1 MANFSVL
8 IQFESEEDGEI
19 YFADL
24 GSDAQGPPA
33 LGTKVSA
40 VKSLQGLADKH
51 QSKTVTIHRLL
62 APLPRDDLPL
72 YCVGL
77 NYRSHAKEASLTLSS
92 VPPLWTKPA
101 ASLANPDEDI
111 PLNDF
116 CAKSLP
122 DYEGELVFVISK
134 QCRDISPKEAKDYI
148 LGYTVGN
155 DISCRMYQLPKHS
168 AGQFFFAKAFDK
180 FAPIGPALISPAI
193 FGDGSGFT
201 VVAKVNG
208 EVRQEAEFKKDMV
221 FSPEQI
227 LSHMSQGT
235 TIPAG
240 TAVMTGTPAGVG
252 AFHSPKV
259 FLNDGDVLEVTMTR
273 VGTLRNV
280 IKFE

>member
-1 MANFSVL
+1 MTAFSIL
-8 IQFESEEDGEI
+8 IKFESEEDGEI

-24 GSDAQGPPA
+24 GPDAEGPPPT
-33 LGTKVSA
+33 GTEVSA
-40 VKSLQGLADKH
+40 AKSLQDLNNNHGLKA
-51 QSKTVTIHRLL
+51 VTIR
-62 APLPRDDLPL
+62 R
-72 YCVGL
+72 
-77 NYRSHAKEASLTLSS
+77 LTLPSC
-92 VPPLWTKPA
+92 PPLWTKPA
-101 ASLANPDEDI
+101 ASLANPDQDI
-111 PLNDF
+111 PINDF

-122 DYEGELVFVISK
+122 DYEGELVFVTSK
-134 QCRDISPKEAKDYI
+134 QCRDVSPKEARDFI

-155 DISCRMYQLPKHS
+155 DLSCRMYQLPKHS

-193 FGDGSGFT
+193 FGNGSGFS

-208 EVRQEAEFKKDMV
+208 EIRQTAEFKNDMV
-221 FSPEQI
+221 FSPEKI

-240 TAVMTGTPAGVG
+240 TAIMTGTPAGVG

-259 FLNDGDVLEVTMTR
+259 FLKDGDVLEVTMSR
-273 VGTLRNV
+273 VGTLKNV

>member
-1 MANFSVL
+1 MASFSVL
-8 IQFESEEDGEI
+8 VKFESEEDGEI

-24 GSDAQGPPA
+24 GPDAEGPPPI
-33 LGTKVSA
+33 GSKVSA
-40 VKSLQGLADKH
+40 AKSLQELSSGHEL
-51 QSKTVTIHRLL
+51 KTVTIRRFL
-62 APLPRDDLPL
+62 APLPRNDLPI

-77 NYRSHAKEASLTLSS
+77 NYRSHAKEASLTLPSC
-92 VPPLWTKPA
+92 PPLWTKPA

-111 PLNDF
+111 PVNDF

-122 DYEGELVFVISK
+122 DYEGELVFVTSK
-134 QCRDISPKEAKDYI
+134 ECRDVSPKEAKDFI

-155 DISCRMYQLPKHS
+155 DLSCRMYQLPKHS

-193 FGDGSGFT
+193 FGDGSGFS
-201 VVAKVNG
+201 VVAKVND
-208 EVRQEAEFKKDMV
+208 EVRQTAEFKSDMV
-221 FSPEQI
+221 FSPEKI

-240 TAVMTGTPAGVG
+240 TAIMTGTPAGVG

-259 FLNDGDVLEVTMTR
+259 FLKDGDVLEVTMPK

>member
-8 IQFESEEDGEI
+8 IKFESEEDRET

-24 GSDAQGPPA
+24 GPDAQGPPTV
-33 LGTKVSA
+33 GIKVSA
-40 VKSLQGLADKH
+40 VKSLHDLTDNH
-51 QSKTVTIHRLL
+51 ETRTVTIR
-62 APLPRDDLPL
+62 R
-72 YCVGL
+72 
-77 NYRSHAKEASLTLSS
+77 LTLTS

-101 ASLANPDEDI
+101 ASLANPGEDI
-111 PLNDF
+111 PINDF

-122 DYEGELVFVISK
+122 DYEGELVFVTSK

-155 DISCRMYQLPKHS
+155 DVSCRMYQLPKHS

-193 FGDGSGFT
+193 FGDGSSFS
-201 VVAKVNG
+201 VEAKVNG
-208 EVRQEAEFKKDMV
+208 EVRQVAEFKKDMV

-259 FLNDGDVLEVTMTR
+259 FLKDGDVLEVTMAR

>member
-8 IQFESEEDGEI
+8 IKFESEEDRET

-24 GSDAQGPPA
+24 GPDAQGPPTV
-33 LGTKVSA
+33 GTKVSA
-40 VKSLQGLADKH
+40 VKSLHDLTDNH
-51 QSKTVTIHRLL
+51 ETRTVTIRRLT
-62 APLPRDDLPL
+62 
-72 YCVGL
+72 
-77 NYRSHAKEASLTLSS
+77 STS

-101 ASLANPDEDI
+101 ASLANPGEDI
-111 PLNDF
+111 PINDF

-122 DYEGELVFVISK
+122 DYEGELVFVTSK

-155 DISCRMYQLPKHS
+155 DVSCRMYQLPKHS

-193 FGDGSGFT
+193 FGDGSGFS
-201 VVAKVNG
+201 VEAKVNG
-208 EVRQEAEFKKDMV
+208 KVRQVAEFKKDMV

-235 TIPAG
+235 TVPAG

-259 FLNDGDVLEVTMTR
+259 FLKDGDVLEVTMAR

-280 IKFE
+280 IKFQ